1 LSAHSSKRGRAGSG
15 RRDAGRSDAGQK
27 NAGQKNAG
35 RAGSDRERSSGS
47 AGLESDSD
55 LKLSLSADL
64 SSEPLYSPRVVRAL
78 LARHGLRPTKSLGQN
93 FLIDGNVL
101 RHIVHVGLE
110 QANLEGVPKPINVYE
125 VGPGLGVLTRAL
137 AETGAN
143 VISVE
148 KDEHLRGV
156 LETTLEGIPN
166 VRVVFKDALEFP
178 WHHAPE
184 GSLLVAN
191 LPYYISS
198 AIIAKILEGGRFSRL
213 TFLVQ
218 REVALRLEAQPGE
231 DGYGFLSALVA
242 LYGRAERVFDVP
254 KGAFFPAPDVTSS
267 VARIHVTPGLRPAPG
282 VIRVLEVALHHRR
295 KTLRNN
301 LSLAGYTPELIVQA
315 LEVAGL
321 EPSVRAEDVP
331 LAAIQAL
338 ASVLEP
344 SVLEPSVLEPSVLEP
359 SVLGPVI

>member
-15 RRDAGRSDAGQK
+15 RAGSGW
-27 NAGQKNAG
+27 
-35 RAGSDRERSSGS
+35 AGSDRERSAGS
-47 AGLESDSD
+47 AGLESDSNA
-55 LKLSLSADL
+55 KLELAADL

-110 QANLEGVPKPINVYE
+110 QAGVPINVYE

-301 LSLAGYTPELIVQA
+301 LALAGYTPELIVRA

-338 ASVLEP
+338 ASVLE
-344 SVLEPSVLEPSVLEP
+344 STGLEPG
-359 SVLGPVI
+359 LGSDQG

>member
-1 LSAHSSKRGRAGSG
+1 LSAHSSKRGRAGS
-15 RRDAGRSDAGQK
+15 RRQDAGRSDASRSD
-27 NAGQKNAG
+27 AG
-35 RAGSDRERSSGS
+35 RAGSDRERSVGS
-47 AGLESDSD
+47 AGLGSDSD
-55 LKLSLSADL
+55 AKLELAADL

-110 QANLEGVPKPINVYE
+110 QAGPEQAGLVQAGLVQASLEGVPNAPINVYE

-143 VISVE
+143 VISIE

-156 LETTLEGIPN
+156 LETTLEGLTN
-166 VRVVFKDALEFP
+166 VRLVFKDALEFP

-301 LSLAGYTPELIVQA
+301 LALAGYAPALIVRA

-338 ASVLEP
+338 ATVLEP
-344 SVLEPSVLEPSVLEP
+344 
-359 SVLGPVI
+359 VI

>member
-1 LSAHSSKRGRAGSG
+1 LSAHSSKRGRAGS
-15 RRDAGRSDAGQK
+15 
-27 NAGQKNAG
+27 G

-47 AGLESDSD
+47 AGLESDSNA
-55 LKLSLSADL
+55 KLELAADL

-110 QANLEGVPKPINVYE
+110 QVGLEQVGLEQSGVSNVPTNVYE

-143 VISVE
+143 IISVE

-184 GSLLVAN
+184 GSVLVAN

-301 LSLAGYTPELIVQA
+301 LALAGYTPELIVRA

-338 ASVLEP
+338 ATVLE
-344 SVLEPSVLEPSVLEP
+344 STDLESTDLESTGFE
-359 SVLGPVI
+359 PVI

>member
-1 LSAHSSKRGRAGSG
+1 LSAHSRTKRGRDSSDHRGSG
-15 RRDAGRSDAGQK
+15 RREATA
-27 NAGQKNAG
+27 
-35 RAGSDRERSSGS
+35 SGLNPK
-47 AGLESDSD
+47 LE
-55 LKLSLSADL
+55 LAEDL

-78 LARHGLRPTKSLGQN
+78 LAKHGLRPTKSLGQN

-101 RHIVHVGLE
+101 RNIVQVGLE
-110 QANLEGVPKPINVYE
+110 GATGSPNVYE

-143 VISVE
+143 VISIE

-156 LETTLEGIPN
+156 LETTLEGLEN

-178 WHHAPE
+178 WHHAPK

-301 LSLAGYTPELIVQA
+301 LSLAGYTPELIAQA

-338 ASVLEP
+338 AGVLE
-344 SVLEPSVLEPSVLEP
+344 STGLEPG
-359 SVLGPVI
+359 LGADQG

>member
-15 RRDAGRSDAGQK
+15 RRDAGQK
-27 NAGQKNAG
+27 NSS

-47 AGLESDSD
+47 VGLESDSD
-55 LKLSLSADL
+55 LKLELSADL

-78 LARHGLRPTKSLGQN
+78 LARYGLRPTKSLGQN

-110 QANLEGVPKPINVYE
+110 QAGLGQAGVPLNVYE

-198 AIIAKILEGGRFSRL
+198 AIIAKILEGGRFSCL

-344 SVLEPSVLEPSVLEP
+344 SVLEPSVLE
-359 SVLGPVI
+359 LGPGSDQD

>member
-15 RRDAGRSDAGQK
+15 RRDAGR
-27 NAGQKNAG
+27 
-35 RAGSDRERSSGS
+35 AGSDRERSAGS
-47 AGLESDSD
+47 AGLESDSNA
-55 LKLSLSADL
+55 KLELSADL

-110 QANLEGVPKPINVYE
+110 QVGLEQANLEGVPKPLNVYE

-148 KDEHLRGV
+148 KDEHLRAV
-156 LETTLEGIPN
+156 LETTLEGLQN

-267 VARIHVTPGLRPAPG
+267 VARIHVIPGLQPAPG

-301 LSLAGYTPELIVQA
+301 LALAGYTPELIVQA

-331 LAAIQAL
+331 LVAIQAL

-344 SVLEPSVLEPSVLEP
+344 
-359 SVLGPVI
+359 GPGSNQD

>member
-1 LSAHSSKRGRAGSG
+1 LNPK
-15 RRDAGRSDAGQK
+15 
-27 NAGQKNAG
+27 
-35 RAGSDRERSSGS
+35 
-47 AGLESDSD
+47 LE
-55 LKLSLSADL
+55 LAEDL

-78 LARHGLRPTKSLGQN
+78 LTKHGLRPTKSLGQN

-101 RHIVHVGLE
+101 RNIVQVGLE
-110 QANLEGVPKPINVYE
+110 GAADKPNVYE

-156 LETTLEGIPN
+156 LETTLKGIPN
-166 VRVVFKDALEFP
+166 VRVIFKDALEFP
-178 WHHAPE
+178 WQHAPE
-184 GSLLVAN
+184 GSVLVAN

-254 KGAFFPAPDVTSS
+254 KGAFFPAPDITSS

-282 VIRVLEVALHHRR
+282 VVRVLEVALHHRR

-301 LSLAGYTPELIVQA
+301 LALAGYAPELIVRA

-338 ASVLEP
+338 ASVLE
-344 SVLEPSVLEPSVLEP
+344 SKVASDGF
-359 SVLGPVI
+359 LG

>member
-15 RRDAGRSDAGQK
+15 RRDAGRSDSS
-27 NAGQKNAG
+27 

-47 AGLESDSD
+47 AGLESDSNA
-55 LKLSLSADL
+55 KLELAADL

-110 QANLEGVPKPINVYE
+110 QVGLEQAGVPNVYE

-166 VRVVFKDALEFP
+166 VHVVFKDALEFP

-301 LSLAGYTPELIVQA
+301 LSLAGYAPELIVQA
-315 LEVAGL
+315 LEVAAL
-321 EPSVRAEDVP
+321 EPGVRAEDVP

-338 ASVLEP
+338 AGVLEP
-344 SVLEPSVLEPSVLEP
+344 GMAGRKYS
-359 SVLGPVI
+359 

>member
-1 LSAHSSKRGRAGSG
+1 
-15 RRDAGRSDAGQK
+15 
-27 NAGQKNAG
+27 
-35 RAGSDRERSSGS
+35 
-47 AGLESDSD
+47 
-55 LKLSLSADL
+55 
-64 SSEPLYSPRVVRAL
+64 
-78 LARHGLRPTKSLGQN
+78 LGQN

-110 QANLEGVPKPINVYE
+110 QANLEGVPNVPINVYE

-166 VRVVFKDALEFP
+166 VLVVFKDALEFP

-267 VARIHVTPGLRPAPG
+267 VAQIHVTPGLRPAPG

-301 LSLAGYTPELIVQA
+301 LALAGYTPELIVQA

-344 SVLEPSVLEPSVLEP
+344 NVLEP
-359 SVLGPVI
+359 GPGSDQD

>member
-1 LSAHSSKRGRAGSG
+1 MSAHSRIKRGRDGFS
-15 RRDAGRSDAGQK
+15 RR
-27 NAGQKNAG
+27 
-35 RAGSDRERSSGS
+35 EP
-47 AGLESDSD
+47 GLNP
-55 LKLSLSADL
+55 KLELAEDL

-78 LARHGLRPTKSLGQN
+78 LAKHGLRPTKSLGQN

-101 RHIVHVGLE
+101 RHIVQVGLE
-110 QANLEGVPKPINVYE
+110 GATGKPNIYE

-143 VISVE
+143 VTSVE

-156 LETTLEGIPN
+156 LETTLEGLAN

-198 AIIAKILEGGRFSRL
+198 AIIAKILEGRRFSCL

-254 KGAFFPAPDVTSS
+254 QGAFFPAPDVTSS
-267 VARIHVTPGLRPAPG
+267 VARIHVTPGLRPNPG

-301 LSLAGYTPELIVQA
+301 LSLAGYTPELIAQA

-338 ASVLEP
+338 AGVLEP
-344 SVLEPSVLEPSVLEP
+344 ADAKHITKS
-359 SVLGPVI
+359 

>member
-15 RRDAGRSDAGQK
+15 RSDSGQK
-27 NAGQKNAG
+27 SSG

-47 AGLESDSD
+47 VGLESDSD
-55 LKLSLSADL
+55 LKLGLADDL

-110 QANLEGVPKPINVYE
+110 QVGLEQANLEGVSKPLNVYE

-301 LSLAGYTPELIVQA
+301 LSLAGYTPELIAQA

-344 SVLEPSVLEPSVLEP
+344 SVLEP
-359 SVLGPVI
+359 GPGSDQD

>member
-1 LSAHSSKRGRAGSG
+1 
-15 RRDAGRSDAGQK
+15 
-27 NAGQKNAG
+27 
-35 RAGSDRERSSGS
+35 
-47 AGLESDSD
+47 
-55 LKLSLSADL
+55 
-64 SSEPLYSPRVVRAL
+64 VRAL

-110 QANLEGVPKPINVYE
+110 QAGPEHVGLEQAGLVQASLEGLPNAQINAPINVYE

-143 VISVE
+143 VISIE
-148 KDEHLRGV
+148 KDEHLRAV
-156 LETTLEGIPN
+156 LETTLEGLTN
-166 VRVVFKDALEFP
+166 VRLVFKDALEFP

-254 KGAFFPAPDVTSS
+254 KSAFFPAPDVTSS

-301 LSLAGYTPELIVQA
+301 LALAGYAPELIVRA
-315 LEVAGL
+315 LGVAGL

-338 ASVLEP
+338 ATVLEP
-344 SVLEPSVLEPSVLEP
+344 
-359 SVLGPVI
+359 VI

>member
-1 LSAHSSKRGRAGSG
+1 
-15 RRDAGRSDAGQK
+15 
-27 NAGQKNAG
+27 
-35 RAGSDRERSSGS
+35 
-47 AGLESDSD
+47 LESDANA
-55 LKLSLSADL
+55 KLELALDL

-110 QANLEGVPKPINVYE
+110 QAGPEQAGFGQADLGPVGAPLHVYE

-143 VISVE
+143 VVSVE
-148 KDEHLRGV
+148 KDEHLRAV
-156 LETTLEGIPN
+156 LESTLEGISN

-301 LSLAGYTPELIVQA
+301 LALAGYAPELIVRG

-321 EPSVRAEDVP
+321 GPGVRAEDVP
-331 LAAIQAL
+331 LAAIQVL

-344 SVLEPSVLEPSVLEP
+344 SVPQPSLSESGVLESSVPERQ
-359 SVLGPVI
+359 I